1 MEESNI
7 LALADYK
14 LYNNRSI
21 YIGTVL
27 GGPLVAGYFAA
38 ENFKRLGKPRQ
49 AKNSWAIAV
58 AATIILIAAVI
69 YIPGLE
75 NVPRYIIPL
84 IYTAI
89 AQIVIG
95 KYQGEAFK
103 AHQAQGGKFFT
114 PWRGLWIG
122 LIGAV
127 ILVVIVFILLYLNF
141 TLTVL
146 GSRSVDFRG

>member
-1 MEESNI
+1 MEENLIIESP
-7 LALADYK
+7 DYK

-27 GGPLVAGYFAA
+27 GGPLAAGYFAA
-38 ENFKRLGKPRQ
+38 ENFKRLGKPSQ
-49 AKNSWAIAV
+49 ARNSWAVAV
-58 AATIILIAAVI
+58 AATIMVFAAVI

-75 NVPRYIIPL
+75 NIPPYIILL
-84 IYTAI
+84 IYTGI
-89 AQIVIG
+89 AQILLG
-95 KYQGEAFK
+95 KYQGDALK
-103 AHQAQGGKFFT
+103 AHQAQNGKFYT

-127 ILVVIVFILLYLNF
+127 ILMAIVFILLYLNF

-146 GSRSVDFRG
+146 GSRPVDFRG

>member
-1 MEESNI
+1 MEESFI
-7 LALADYK
+7 LAIPEYK
-14 LYNNRSI
+14 LYNNKSI

-38 ENFKRLGKPRQ
+38 ENFKKLGKPIQ
-49 AKNSWAIAV
+49 ARNSWAVAV
-58 AATIILIAAVI
+58 AATIIIFAAAI

-75 NVPRYIIPL
+75 NIPSYIIPL
-84 IYTAI
+84 IYTGI

-103 AHQAQGGKFFT
+103 AHQAENGKFYT

-127 ILVVIVFILLYLNF
+127 ILITIVFILLYLNF

-146 GSRSVDFRG
+146 GSRPVDFRG